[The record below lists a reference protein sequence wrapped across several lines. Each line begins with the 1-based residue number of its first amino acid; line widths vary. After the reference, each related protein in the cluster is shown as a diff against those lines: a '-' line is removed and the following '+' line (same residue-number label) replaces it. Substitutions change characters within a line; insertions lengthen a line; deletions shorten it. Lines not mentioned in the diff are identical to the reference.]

1 VAALAACGSVLALL
15 AAAAPAAAKSA
26 PAARGYDIS
35 YPQCGSSYP
44 KGQTFGI
51 VGVNGGVANN
61 ANKCVGGELKWAASS
76 PGLATPPQASASLYI
91 NTADPGP
98 GVSDWPHSGSSEGY
112 GTCHGG
118 WSRACAFV
126 YGEQRATYSYG
137 LVNAN
142 HPLLASTEP
151 WWLDIETVNTWAS
164 RKALNIATI
173 RGFVEGLI
181 NAGAPASVGIYSSAT
196 EWRTITGLNSHTTSS
211 ALGYSPPSWVVGSGS
226 VTDAEK
232 MCRSIAF
239 TGGKPTLAQYSHGSF
254 DGDLRCR

>member
-1 VAALAACGSVLALL
+1 
-15 AAAAPAAAKSA
+15 
-26 PAARGYDIS
+26 
-35 YPQCGSSYP
+35 
-44 KGQTFGI
+44 

-181 NAGAPASVGIYSSAT
+181 N
-196 EWRTITGLNSHTTSS
+196 SHTTSS